1 MYNGVIMDK
10 FKTTEIMVLIFCI
23 VLYSVILIFYDRDYG
38 IIAGRRKNRKKN
50 KSYHKKVFIIPI
62 KRRKYLNIN
71 KVKYL

>member
-1 MYNGVIMDK
+1 MDK

-38 IIAGRRKNRKKN
+38 IIARRRKNRKNN